1 MSHFI
6 MPTMKVKFFFR
17 VKPNFRVYKLPSSLH
32 FLSKFHFVKN
42 YRCCDWG
49 MKDFTGFP
57 QNPIYGRHGA
67 AAGGSSWQ
75 VLNILDAVWV
85 LHQRYSLAG
94 TLSWGSVPCLGLFL
108 SLFPVDKHIF
118 LCHTF
123 LAPWCSAHDLGSK
136 ILPTNYAENVH
147 QNKYFLNGLR
157 SHFVFAEKSP
167 PKILIYKNL
176 KM

>member
-118 LCHTF
+118 FVTHF
-123 LAPWCSAHDLGSK
+123 LPHDV
-136 ILPTNYAENVH
+136 LPTTLGPRYY
-147 QNKYFLNGLR
+147 Q
-157 SHFVFAEKSP
+157 P
-167 PKILIYKNL
+167 IML
-176 KM
+176 KMCTKINTSSMV